1 MKLLILANVIGTWVF
16 GGSHK
21 SKSIFFAEHTHNSYI
36 FLYRY
41 IIYCWFSLPTKNKIQ
56 IQQSLIVMAP
66 WSLGTLNGA
75 VTEESPLCQTNRL
88 RFYCMFDLIRYPN
101 VQIRTHT
108 ACIIKL
114 CINIPHIFNLGLF
127 IEQNIMYGKTVLSI
141 RYYFIHNTHCF
152 YFYLIWSW

>member
-1 MKLLILANVIGTWVF
+1 MLLRDFYILFLMFRILATFYHVFRLLIKILKVLILANVIGTWF
-16 GGSHK
+16 FWGSHK

-75 VTEESPLCQTNRL
+75 VTEESPTRVVRC
-88 RFYCMFDLIRYPN
+88 
-101 VQIRTHT
+101 
-108 ACIIKL
+108 
-114 CINIPHIFNLGLF
+114 
-127 IEQNIMYGKTVLSI
+127 S
-141 RYYFIHNTHCF
+141 YYFLLDRITWYNIHS
-152 YFYLIWSW
+152 LL